1 MLILEADAPR
11 GVVLFGSGAGGDP
24 RRYSTLLDAL
34 SRTGFTVL
42 APTNERFDPRTV
54 TTEQLLERVHSLT
67 SALSEY
73 DHIDL
78 PVVAAGHSVGG
89 WAVLCLAGAQPW
101 DHAGQP
107 IPVPAE
113 ERVTRL
119 ALLAPTL
126 GWFQAPGALA
136 EVRVPI
142 DVFAGAK
149 DSITPASTAEILRSA
164 PATVEIHVYQ
174 NAGHFDFMTDL
185 PPGIGPTSG
194 LDHARFLHEL
204 TSQVDVAVSK

>member
-1 MLILEADAPR
+1 M
-11 GVVLFGSGAGGDP
+11 
-24 RRYSTLLDAL
+24 
-34 SRTGFTVL
+34 L
-42 APTNERFDPRTV
+42 APTNERFDPSTVRT
-54 TTEQLLERVHSLT
+54 EHLLERVRSLT
-67 SALSEY
+67 SALWEY
-73 DHIDL
+73 AHTDL
-78 PVVAAGHSVGG
+78 PMVAAGHSEGG

-101 DHAGQP
+101 DRAGQP

-119 ALLAPTL
+119 VLLAPTL

-149 DSITPASTAEILRSA
+149 DFITPASTAEILRSA
-164 PATVEIHVYQ
+164 PATVNIHVCQ

-185 PPGIGPTSG
+185 PPGIGPTPG

-204 TSQVDVAVSK
+204 ASQIDVAVS